1 MAQVSG
7 LYRPDG
13 VSLGERLLARIGE
26 GRWTSLRGAVAF
38 VKKSGV
44 NQIAAALYAF
54 AAAHPSQVEIAV
66 GLDHGGSSL
75 EGVEDLFLILGA
87 HGCPLYI
94 VKNPRGVAS
103 TTFHPKLWQ
112 LQDGSDE
119 TVVFVGSGNLTAGG
133 LFTNYEAGV
142 ELVADAASDA
152 AFVADTDTYFAR
164 IMDATKKDVL
174 LVTQPSLQELHDTGD
189 LPSEAE
195 IRRYNKASSSMRGAA
210 RPGKAPA
217 STKLF
222 GGVDPPL
229 APVAPPGPPLTRVI
243 TRRATSSFGPTGGTT
258 AASGSAPASTP
269 PPSTYSPVPLHGV
282 FYGHL
287 THKQTTEIYLFKRAL
302 DEDPAFW
309 GAPFRGVTSPK
320 RATSFPQPQPEPLP
334 IVSITVY
341 DAAGTILHQVVDH
354 PLKWWTYT
362 NGPNANSDFR
372 VTFPASFLP
381 DVAPMSVLVI
391 TRNPPAY
398 PGLEYTLEVVPPGHF
413 NYPAFNARCTV
424 TAPNSP
430 RRYGWS

>member
-1 MAQVSG
+1 MAQVTG
-7 LYRPDG
+7 LFRPDG
-13 VSLGERLLARIGE
+13 VSLGERLLARMGE

-44 NQIAAALYAF
+44 NQIAPALYAV
-54 AAAHPSQVEIAV
+54 AEAHPGQVAIAV

-75 EGVEDLFLILGA
+75 EGVEDLFLILDA
-87 HGCPLYI
+87 HSCPLYI

-112 LQDGSDE
+112 LQDGTDE
-119 TVVFVGSGNLTAGG
+119 TVVFIGSGNLTAGG
-133 LFTNYEAGV
+133 LFTNYEASV
-142 ELVADAASDA
+142 ELVADAASDP
-152 AFVADTDTYFAR
+152 AFVADTNAYFAR
-164 IMDATKKDVL
+164 IMDVTRKDVL

-195 IRRYNKASSSMRGAA
+195 IRRYNKASGSMRGAA

-222 GGVDPPL
+222 GGVDPPV
-229 APVAPPGPPLTRVI
+229 APIAPPGPPLTRVTI
-243 TRRATSSFGPTGGTT
+243 KRAASTFGP
-258 AASGSAPASTP
+258 SGSASVTTGAAPAP
-269 PPSTYSPVPLHGV
+269 AYSPVPLHGV

-287 THKQTTEIYLFKRAL
+287 KHANTTEIYLFKKAL

-320 RATSFPQPQPEPLP
+320 RASSVPQPQPEPLP
-334 IVSITVY
+334 LVSITVF
-341 DAAGTILHQVVDH
+341 DSSGSILHQVSDH

-362 NGPNANSDFR
+362 NGPSANSDFR
-372 VTFPASFLP
+372 VTFPAPFLP
-381 DVAPMSVLVI
+381 DIEDMSVLVI

-398 PGLEYTLEVVPPGHF
+398 PGLEFTLEVFPPGHSG
-413 NYPAFNARCTV
+413 YGALNAKCIEV
-424 TAPNSP
+424 VPNSP